1 MAVEVS
7 PYLLRRLRSLGEV
20 LLGDGGPEQ
29 GEGTPPDSIGA
40 NEAQGAAASDAAA
53 LPPPSPAKEVA

>member
-20 LLGDGGPEQ
+20 LSGDGRPEQ
-29 GEGTPPDSIGA
+29 GEGTPPDSTGVD
-40 NEAQGAAASDAAA
+40 EVQGAAASGAAA
-53 LPPPSPAKEVA
+53 LPLHSPTKEVA

>member
-20 LLGDGGPEQ
+20 VSGDGKTEQ
-29 GEGTPPDSIGA
+29 GEGTPPDPTGV
-40 NEAQGAAASDAAA
+40 NEAQGAAASGATA
-53 LPPPSPAKEVA
+53 LPPNPPAKEVA

>member
-20 LLGDGGPEQ
+20 LSGDDGSEQ
-29 GEGTPPDSIGA
+29 GEGTPPDA
-40 NEAQGAAASDAAA
+40 AAEAQRTAAGGDAA
-53 LPPPSPAKEVA
+53 PPQSVPAKEVA

>member
-20 LLGDGGPEQ
+20 LSGDDKPE
-29 GEGTPPDSIGA
+29 EETPADTTGA
-40 NEAQGAAASDAAA
+40 DQEQRTAASGDSG
-53 LPPPSPAKEVA
+53 SPHRTPKKDIG

>member
-20 LLGDGGPEQ
+20 LSGDDRPED
-29 GEGTPPDSIGA
+29 GEGTPPA
-40 NEAQGAAASDAAA
+40 EAATEEARGAAASGAAA
-53 LPPPSPAKEVA
+53 LPNTPAKEVA

>member
-20 LLGDGGPEQ
+20 LSGDDGAER
-29 GEGTPPDSIGA
+29 GEGTPPDA
-40 NEAQGAAASDAAA
+40 TAAAEAQRVAAGGAAA
-53 LPPPSPAKEVA
+53 PPPRVPAKAVG

>member
-20 LLGDGGPEQ
+20 LLGDGRPEQ
-29 GEGTPPDSIGA
+29 GDGTPPDPTGA
-40 NEAQGAAASDAAA
+40 NEAQGAAASGATA
-53 LPPPSPAKEVA
+53 LPQIDPAKEIA